1 VTVEATTLHTRRI
14 STSYDAKRR
23 SLLVQR
29 FALDSFFATESSKAV
44 VHLQKF
50 LISSSNNLLTTI
62 NFFSQNVVSGCQK
75 LAKSLLTVPTPSL
88 LYPSYADTSMIAS
101 LPNSS
106 VCSHVS
112 ATPHIVVNTTNDR
125 MNNPYGS
132 IPVPTTVV
140 HTTAVAQPPVGIPMP
155 YSPVGQ
161 AIDTPHMDTNALD
174 GDSLSSTN
182 LKKI

>member
-1 VTVEATTLHTRRI
+1 
-14 STSYDAKRR
+14 
-23 SLLVQR
+23 
-29 FALDSFFATESSKAV
+29 
-44 VHLQKF
+44 
-50 LISSSNNLLTTI
+50 
-62 NFFSQNVVSGCQK
+62 
-75 LAKSLLTVPTPSL
+75 
-88 LYPSYADTSMIAS
+88 MIAS